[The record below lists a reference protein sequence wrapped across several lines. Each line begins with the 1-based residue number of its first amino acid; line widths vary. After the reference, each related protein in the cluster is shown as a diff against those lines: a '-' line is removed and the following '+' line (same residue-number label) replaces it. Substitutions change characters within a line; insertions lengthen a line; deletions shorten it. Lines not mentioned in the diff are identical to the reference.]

1 MGLGQLELAPRPNYS
16 CHETK
21 ERHLKSGWN
30 QPNLTWSPESARG
43 SFYRQK
49 PPIKTVFGLVL
60 EIEVA
65 FLLRQQGLG

>member
-1 MGLGQLELAPRPNYS
+1 
-16 CHETK
+16 
-21 ERHLKSGWN
+21 LKSGWN

-49 PPIKTVFGLVL
+49 RKIKTVLGLVL

-65 FLLRQQGLG
+65 FLRRQRGLG